1 MNNQLKLKESFPF
14 FMLTKFQKKMR
25 SGPPCLALDALVL
38 LPGLLCHPDDG
49 GDAEIC
55 VCGGGAPGCFNGSTE
70 SEEMRTNKQITE
82 KMSSLP
88 TVSKIFRLSHQTD
101 EHSFYGEVQ

>member
-1 MNNQLKLKESFPF
+1 M
-14 FMLTKFQKKMR
+14 
-25 SGPPCLALDALVL
+25 
-38 LPGLLCHPDDG
+38 
-49 GDAEIC
+49 C

-88 TVSKIFRLSHQTD
+88 TVTKKFRLSLQKD
-101 EHSFYGEVQ
+101 EQIHFTEKFNENKRFFWSDHIVTQSIM